1 MITSA
6 SIDGQKSYHTDLEKA
21 MRAYIQQHRS
31 EFIDPADEAEGAL
44 EATANQPTEAI
55 DGPAD
60 AGSAT
65 SGPPPPTGLMA
76 HIQPVLDIVI
86 PMLKDVGSIFNSAS
100 PAQLAVGALVFGLV
114 LSNLWTLRTSR
125 AQPDSVRHR
134 APPAVDSRSPDE
146 VVLAVKGALA
156 EYFNAAPLKASSARS
171 DPKREASEVREVLDA
186 LEDRIRRLRAV
197 MADLD

>member
-21 MRAYIQQHRS
+21 MRAYIQQHRT
-31 EFIDPADEAEGAL
+31 EFIDPAVDEASAG
-44 EATANQPTEAI
+44 TASGEPAEVA
-55 DGPAD
+55 DGPA
-60 AGSAT
+60 ASESAAPA
-65 SGPPPPTGLMA
+65 PPPPTGIMA
-76 HIQPVLDIVI
+76 RVQPVLDILV
-86 PMLKDVGSIFNSAS
+86 PLLKDVGSIFNSAS
-100 PAQLAVGALVFGLV
+100 TTQLAVGALIVGLL
-114 LSNLWTLRTSR
+114 LSNAWTLRTSR

-156 EYFNAAPLKASSARS
+156 EYFNASPARASSPRS
-171 DPKREASEVREVLDA
+171 DPKREATEVREVLDA

-197 MADLD
+197 MADVD